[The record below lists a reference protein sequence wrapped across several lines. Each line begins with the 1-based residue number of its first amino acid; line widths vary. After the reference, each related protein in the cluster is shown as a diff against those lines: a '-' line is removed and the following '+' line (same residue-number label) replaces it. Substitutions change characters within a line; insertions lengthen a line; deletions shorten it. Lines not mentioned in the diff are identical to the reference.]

1 MIEAWPHPTFC
12 KVVCDGVHFCYPGL
26 VSSFWASYLSLMW
39 ELERETP
46 KLHSIYI
53 LSLNIIHSVREI
65 IYNVHFLASP
75 GRSPKCHSRNQCALT
90 LQWDQTEI
98 PQKYYFFLRIET
110 LDLWWHCLTLGNE
123 KHLNWVLLQGRSKR
137 KNNLIRSSYIEQI
150 DVTQRQNLNIL
161 MPILR
166 RIWNKRQMVK

>member
-1 MIEAWPHPTFC
+1 MRDLYGLAFYYLLSLVWTSTALIVERVLKRVNQDIYSFAKFHFLKLAVCCKVSIMIEAWPHPTFC

-75 GRSPKCHSRNQCALT
+75 GRSPKCHSHNQCALS
-90 LQWDQTEI
+90 LHWDQTEI
-98 PQKYYFFLRIET
+98 PQKCYFF
-110 LDLWWHCLTLGNE
+110 
-123 KHLNWVLLQGRSKR
+123 
-137 KNNLIRSSYIEQI
+137 
-150 DVTQRQNLNIL
+150 
-161 MPILR
+161 
-166 RIWNKRQMVK
+166 

>member
-1 MIEAWPHPTFC
+1 MMMRDLYGLAFYYLLSLDWTSTALIVERVLKRVNQDIYSFAKFHFLKLAVCCKVSIMIEAWPHPTFC

-65 IYNVHFLASP
+65 IYNVHFWAGAKSVTVTI
-75 GRSPKCHSRNQCALT
+75 SVH
-90 LQWDQTEI
+90 
-98 PQKYYFFLRIET
+98 
-110 LDLWWHCLTLGNE
+110 WHCTETKQKSFRDVIYFL
-123 KHLNWVLLQGRSKR
+123 
-137 KNNLIRSSYIEQI
+137 KNRNFS
-150 DVTQRQNLNIL
+150 
-161 MPILR
+161 
-166 RIWNKRQMVK
+166 

>member
-1 MIEAWPHPTFC
+1 MMMRDLYGLAFYYLLSLDWTSTALIVERVLLKRVNQYIYSFAKFHFLKLAVCCKVSIMIEAWPHPTFC

-65 IYNVHFLASP
+65 IYNVQE
-75 GRSPKCHSRNQCALT
+75 PKVSQSQSVCTDTALRPNRNPSEML
-90 LQWDQTEI
+90 
-98 PQKYYFFLRIET
+98 FFKE
-110 LDLWWHCLTLGNE
+110 
-123 KHLNWVLLQGRSKR
+123 SK
-137 KNNLIRSSYIEQI
+137 L
-150 DVTQRQNLNIL
+150 
-161 MPILR
+161 
-166 RIWNKRQMVK
+166 